1 MMPETEAIDSNPT
14 AIQLSQP
21 RQSCKISPPY
31 MKSRPPRRILI
42 LEARIVATERRLE
55 RIFAYVAAQHRRE
68 AAKDEWDPV
77 YTADYRWEHTQRV
90 AHYGDLIARE
100 DGFDR
105 ELCVA
110 GCLLHDIAYFHSGKV
125 QDWNDHGRI
134 GARISRPVLLD
145 VGFSVKETDIV
156 CHAIAVHV
164 DGKSETPHPH
174 TSVADVVSDADNVDR
189 FSAYRVILRCA
200 DALGDFREMT
210 APLPKR
216 VEQLRGYREKN
227 PLETRTGRK
236 LFADKLDLQIT
247 FFEALMQD
255 AAKTQPPLL

>member
-1 MMPETEAIDSNPT
+1 M
-14 AIQLSQP
+14 
-21 RQSCKISPPY
+21 
-31 MKSRPPRRILI
+31 
-42 LEARIVATERRLE
+42 ATERRLE

-110 GCLLHDIAYFHSGKV
+110 GCLLHDIAYFHSAKV
-125 QDWNDHGRI
+125 QDWKDHGRI
-134 GARISRPVLLD
+134 GARISRSVLLD
-145 VGFSVKETDIV
+145 AGFSEKETDIV

-164 DGKSETPHPH
+164 DGKTDTPHPH

-189 FSAYRVILRCA
+189 FCAYRVILRCA
-200 DALGDFREMT
+200 DDLGDFQDMT

-216 VEQLRGYREKN
+216 VDQLRGYREKN

-236 LFADKLDLQIT
+236 LFAGKLDLQIA
-247 FFEALMQD
+247 FYESLMQD
-255 AAKTQPPLL
+255 AAMTQPPLLEPRQEQARTVPLE

>member
-1 MMPETEAIDSNPT
+1 MDS
-14 AIQLSQP
+14 
-21 RQSCKISPPY
+21 
-31 MKSRPPRRILI
+31 MKAGS
-42 LEARIVATERRLE
+42 RLE
-55 RIFAYVAAQHRRE
+55 RILAYVAAQHRRE
-68 AAKDEWDPV
+68 AGNGEWGPV

-100 DGFDR
+100 DGFDC

-110 GCLLHDIAYFHSGKV
+110 GCLLHDIAYFHCGQV

-145 VGFSVKETDIV
+145 AGFSEDETDIV

-164 DGKSETPHPH
+164 DGKTDAPPRHTP
-174 TSVADVVSDADNVDR
+174 VADVVSDADNVDR

-227 PLETRTGRK
+227 PLETPTGRK
-236 LFADKLDLQIT
+236 LFASKLDLQIA
-247 FFEALMQD
+247 FYESLHQD
-255 AAKTQPPLL
+255 AAMTQPPLL